1 MTRNQLIS
9 IGLSIALH
17 VTIIAI
23 IGLSFIKAPQ
33 FGIDNG
39 QSSMDVALE
48 SNASPQSPKTF
59 AEQNEPLPTE
69 PIKNPDAISTK
80 ISPVEKKVAPPQTL
94 NKDTGT
100 GTAKETSLHHTSG
113 GTFTET
119 NPTYLKNPA
128 PLYPDSAKRRGQEGV
143 VLLSVLVDKNGS
155 PISIKL
161 KKSSGSSALDDSAGK
176 AVKNWKFKPALF
188 GSTPVEFNVDVPIR
202 FRLSDS

>member
-17 VTIIAI
+17 ATIIAI
-23 IGLSFIKAPQ
+23 VGLSFIKAPK

-39 QSSMDVALE
+39 QSSIDVALE
-48 SNASPQSPKTF
+48 SNSSPSTLSEK
-59 AEQNEPLPTE
+59 NEPLPIE
-69 PIKNPDAISTK
+69 PNKNPDAISTK
-80 ISPVEKKVAPPQTL
+80 ISPVEKKVETPQTP
-94 NKDTGT
+94 NKDIGT
-100 GTAKETSLHHTSG
+100 GTAKETSLHHTTG

-128 PLYPDSAKRRGQEGV
+128 PLYPDSARRRGQEGV

-202 FRLSDS
+202 FRLSDG

>member
-1 MTRNQLIS
+1 MTRNKFIS
-9 IGLSIALH
+9 FALSIALH
-17 VTIIAI
+17 ITIIAFLGI
-23 IGLSFIKAPQ
+23 SFIKAPK

-39 QSSMDVALE
+39 ASTIDVALE
-48 SNASPQSPKTF
+48 SNASPSTLPEK
-59 AEQNEPLPTE
+59 NDPLPIE

-80 ISPVEKKVAPPQTL
+80 VSPVEKKVDAPQTP

-100 GTAKETSLHHTSG
+100 GTAKETSLHQTAG

-128 PLYPDSAKRRGQEGV
+128 PLYPDSARRRGQEGV
-143 VLLSVLVDKNGS
+143 VLLSVLVDKNGT
-155 PISIKL
+155 PLSIKL

-202 FRLSDS
+202 FRLSDG